1 MTARTDAEAAYFT
14 LLRAIDERD
23 ALLREKEYLAG
34 ELVRLDGFADEVRER
49 EHALP
54 HPPTRAVAATT
65 KPLMEALGARRTA
78 VEDALA
84 RIDER
89 IEAAETFVR
98 ECEAEH
104 DRLRRS

>member
-14 LLRAIDERD
+14 MLRAIDERD
-23 ALLREKEYLAG
+23 ALLREKEYLVG
-34 ELVRLDGFADEVRER
+34 ELARIDGFADEVRER
-49 EHALP
+49 EQALP
-54 HPPTRAVAATT
+54 HPPTRGVAATT

-104 DRLRRS
+104 HRLRDG

>member
-23 ALLREKEYLAG
+23 ALWREKEYLAG
-34 ELVRLDGFADEVRER
+34 ELARIDGFADDVREH
-49 EHALP
+49 EQALP
-54 HPPTRAVAATT
+54 HPPTRTVTATT

-78 VEDALA
+78 VVDALA

-98 ECEAEH
+98 ECESEH
-104 DRLRRS
+104 DRLRGR